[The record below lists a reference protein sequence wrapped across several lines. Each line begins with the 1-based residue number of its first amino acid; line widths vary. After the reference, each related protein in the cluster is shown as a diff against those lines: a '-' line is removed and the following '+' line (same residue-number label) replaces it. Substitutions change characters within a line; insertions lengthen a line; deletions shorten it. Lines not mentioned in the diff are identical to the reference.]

1 MKKKKLIATVL
12 SASMLVGLLAGCGSS
27 TDPAE
32 SPTGGG
38 ETTPAQGETTPAQND
53 VDYANFVIDPAQIP
67 QEKLDTTL
75 YLAVS
80 VRGLENPYIATI
92 NEGMKLF
99 AEYLDSIGQK
109 YE

>member
-53 VDYANFVIDPAQIP
+53 VDYANFVIFKCLPEVHVLVLPPLIRVKDQAIYRGNFVKAPANI
-67 QEKLDTTL
+67 LWICSI
-75 YLAVS
+75 LA
-80 VRGLENPYIATI
+80 L
-92 NEGMKLF
+92 
-99 AEYLDSIGQK
+99 
-109 YE
+109 

>member
-1 MKKKKLIATVL
+1 MNRRFLALALAGTL
-12 SASMLVGLLAGCGSS
+12 SLSLLAGCGSS

-80 VRGLENPYIATI
+80 VRGLENPYIAKI
-92 NEGMKLF
+92 K
-99 AEYLDSIGQK
+99 
-109 YE
+109 

>member
-1 MKKKKLIATVL
+1 MKRSLALLLT
-12 SASMLVGLLAGCGSS
+12 LVMSLGLLAGCGSS

-67 QEKLDTTL
+67 LEKLDTTL

-109 YE
+109 

>member
-53 VDYANFVIDPAQIP
+53 VD
-67 QEKLDTTL
+67 
-75 YLAVS
+75 
-80 VRGLENPYIATI
+80 
-92 NEGMKLF
+92 
-99 AEYLDSIGQK
+99 
-109 YE
+109 